1 MLPPASR
8 SSSPQSQ
15 ASLDLSRVKALVC
28 EPSGLIRQGIRLAL
42 NNVGIRAITEA
53 NTFLAAHKAC
63 EEGEHDFLILNQ
75 EIESN
80 DASYILRELRS
91 GKLGRD
97 PFVVS
102 VMLLASREEPLV
114 RAAMDS
120 GPDDL
125 LLIPFAPDQL
135 MNRLKV
141 LVERRKPFVVTHD
154 YIGPDRRS
162 SARPGVPSATQ
173 FQVPNPMRASG
184 LGISQDR
191 YAKQKHET
199 LTAMAVERVK
209 RLAATIEWECNAL
222 TTSFREGKATSET
235 VFRSLMKLD
244 SVSEELAD
252 RVFKSMGHSAEIIKA
267 YLSDIRKFKNAPNKV
282 TFSDVEQLASSG
294 RRISGTYSAR

>member
-1 MLPPASR
+1 MPPPAPR
-8 SSSPQSQ
+8 FPSPPSQ
-15 ASLDLSRVKALVC
+15 TTVDLSRVKALVC

-42 NNVGIRAITEA
+42 NNVGIRTITEA

-141 LVERRKPFVVTHD
+141 LVDRRKPFVVTHD

-162 SARPGVPSATQ
+162 AARPGATSATQ

-184 LGISQDR
+184 MGVSPDHYTR
-191 YAKQKHET
+191 QKLEM
-199 LTAMAVERVK
+199 LSSMAVERIK
-209 RLAATIEWECNAL
+209 RLAATIDWECNAL

-235 VFRSLMKLD
+235 IFRSLMKLD
-244 SVSEELAD
+244 SVSEELSE
-252 RVFKSMGHSAEIIKA
+252 RVFKTMGHSTEIIKA
-267 YLSDIRKFKNAPNKV
+267 YLSDIRKFKNTPSKV
-282 TFSDVEQLASSG
+282 TFSDIEQLELS
-294 RRISGTYSAR
+294 

>member
-1 MLPPASR
+1 MPPPAPR
-8 SSSPQSQ
+8 FPSPPSQ
-15 ASLDLSRVKALVC
+15 APLDLSKVKALIC

-42 NNVGIRAITEA
+42 NNVGIRTINEA

-80 DASYILRELRS
+80 DASYILKQLRS

-135 MNRLKV
+135 MNRLRV
-141 LVERRKPFVVTHD
+141 LVDRRKPFVVTHD

-162 SARPGVPSATQ
+162 AARPGATSATQ

-184 LGISQDR
+184 LGISQDH
-191 YAKQKHET
+191 YARQKQEMVST
-199 LTAMAVERVK
+199 IAVERIK

-235 VFRSLMKLD
+235 IFRSLLKLD
-244 SVSEELAD
+244 SVSEELAE
-252 RVFKSMGHSAEIIKA
+252 RVFKTMGHSTEIIKA
-267 YLSDIRKFKNAPNKV
+267 YLSDIRKFKNTPSKV
-282 TFSDVEQLASSG
+282 TSSDIEQLALSG
-294 RRISGTYSAR
+294 RRISGTYTAR